1 MAMLKSMIGLVVM
14 LLCCSSAYAQQTQR
28 GQATGL
34 REIIPGHYM
43 FSSGDLN
50 SGIIVTSDGV
60 VVFDALDSEAVART
74 EREAIANTIRQ
85 PVRFLV
91 SSPHHNPFS
100 KGNIAYA
107 DVWKIGHENYR
118 IDLIRQMERDK
129 ASPEEQKARLPNQTF
144 RDRITLYLGGKEIQI
159 LYLGRA
165 HTRGDSILY
174 VPQDR
179 IVYLSEVFSAGQ
191 FLFMNDGYGLDW
203 LKAVETAAGLGAEI
217 FVPGHGPLPADPRQS
232 REEFQHYRQ
241 MLVDVRDSV
250 QQAIARG
257 ATEEQALATI
267 HWPQYEKLRGYDA
280 QRPTVIRRLYR
291 QLTGALP

>member
-1 MAMLKSMIGLVVM
+1 MLKSMIGLVV
-14 LLCCSSAYAQQTQR
+14 LLGCSSAYAQQTQR
-28 GQATGL
+28 GQTTSL

-50 SGIIVTSDGV
+50 SGIIVTGDGV

-107 DVWKIGHENYR
+107 DVLKIGHENYR
-118 IDLIRQMERDK
+118 TDLIRQMERDK

-144 RDRITLYLGGKEIQI
+144 RDRITLYLGGKEIQV
-159 LYLGRA
+159 LYVGRA

-217 FVPGHGPLPADPRQS
+217 FVPGHSSMPADPRQS
-232 REEFQHYRQ
+232 REEFQRYRQ

-257 ATEEQALATI
+257 ATEDQALATI

-291 QLTGALP
+291 QLTGVLP

>member
-1 MAMLKSMIGLVVM
+1 MIGLVV
-14 LLCCSSAYAQQTQR
+14 LLGCSSAYAQQTQR
-28 GQATGL
+28 GQTTSL

-50 SGIIVTSDGV
+50 SGIIVTGDGV

-118 IDLIRQMERDK
+118 TDLIRQMERDK

-144 RDRITLYLGGKEIQI
+144 RDRITLYLGGKEIQV
-159 LYLGRA
+159 LYVGRA

-217 FVPGHGPLPADPRQS
+217 FVPGHSSMPADPRQS
-232 REEFQHYRQ
+232 REEFQRYRQ

-257 ATEEQALATI
+257 ATEDQALATI

-291 QLTGALP
+291 QLTGVLP

>member
-1 MAMLKSMIGLVVM
+1 MLKSMIGLVVM

-28 GQATGL
+28 GQTTSL

-85 PVRFLV
+85 PIRFLV

-118 IDLIRQMERDK
+118 TDLIRQMERDK
-129 ASPEEQKARLPNQTF
+129 ASPEEQKARLPKSDLPGSDHALPRRQGDSSSL
-144 RDRITLYLGGKEIQI
+144 RRS
-159 LYLGRA
+159 RA
-165 HTRGDSILY
+165 HAGRQHRLRPPGSHCLSERGFFRGPVSIHERWLWPRLAQGRGDGRRAWGRNLCSGTQFDARR
-174 VPQDR
+174 PQAKPR
-179 IVYLSEVFSAGQ
+179 RVSALSANVGGCSRFCSAS
-191 FLFMNDGYGLDW
+191 DC
-203 LKAVETAAGLGAEI
+203 
-217 FVPGHGPLPADPRQS
+217 
-232 REEFQHYRQ
+232 
-241 MLVDVRDSV
+241 
-250 QQAIARG
+250 AR
-257 ATEEQALATI
+257 
-267 HWPQYEKLRGYDA
+267 RN
-280 QRPTVIRRLYR
+280 
-291 QLTGALP
+291 

>member
-1 MAMLKSMIGLVVM
+1 MIGLVV
-14 LLCCSSAYAQQTQR
+14 LLGCSSAYAQQTQR
-28 GQATGL
+28 GQTTSL

-50 SGIIVTSDGV
+50 SGIIVTGDGV

-91 SSPHHNPFS
+91 SSPHHNPLS

-118 IDLIRQMERDK
+118 TDLIRQMERDK

-144 RDRITLYLGGKEIQI
+144 RDRITLYLGGKEIQV
-159 LYLGRA
+159 LYVGRA

-217 FVPGHGPLPADPRQS
+217 FVPGHSSMPADPRQS
-232 REEFQHYRQ
+232 REEFQRYRQ

-257 ATEEQALATI
+257 ATEDQALATI

-291 QLTGALP
+291 QLTGVLP

>member
-1 MAMLKSMIGLVVM
+1 MLKSMIGLVV
-14 LLCCSSAYAQQTQR
+14 LLGCSSAYAQQTQR
-28 GQATGL
+28 GQTTSL

-50 SGIIVTSDGV
+50 SGIIVTGDGV

-118 IDLIRQMERDK
+118 TDLIRQMERDK

-144 RDRITLYLGGKEIQI
+144 RDRITLYLGGKEIQV
-159 LYLGRA
+159 LYVGRA

-217 FVPGHGPLPADPRQS
+217 FVPGHSSMPADPRQS
-232 REEFQHYRQ
+232 REEFQRYRQ

-257 ATEEQALATI
+257 ATEDQALATI

-291 QLTGALP
+291 QLTGVLP